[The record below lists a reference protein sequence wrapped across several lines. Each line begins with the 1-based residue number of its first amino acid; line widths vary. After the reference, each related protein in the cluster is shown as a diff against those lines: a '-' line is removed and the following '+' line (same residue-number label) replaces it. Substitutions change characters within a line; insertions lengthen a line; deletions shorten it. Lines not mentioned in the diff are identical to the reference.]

1 MFVYY
6 LPMDNLSHT
15 VAGLA
20 AGELIHRLLPPEA
33 DQARQSTRRRTLL
46 FACAAANNVPDLDL
60 FLTQLLPRPLGYLL
74 HHRGHTHTLL
84 YAIPQ
89 AILLMLATLLAW
101 PSARR
106 LVLAGGSARTGF
118 VLAVATGFL
127 LHLLMDFLNSY
138 GIHPFHP
145 FDSRWLYGDLVYI
158 VEPVFWV
165 AFGVPLAM
173 MVRRL
178 RMRLML
184 LALPCVALV
193 YFTMRGFL
201 LPGSLAFLAA
211 LGAAAGFAQHR
222 AGPHRAR
229 ALAGAFCFVLAFLAV
244 QGIAANH
251 GRRVL
256 AQALGALAPADRL
269 DDIAMT
275 GFPANPLCWTFV
287 SVQSQETAATFTVR
301 RGVLSLAPA
310 LLGPGQCPAAMRGE
324 QDAPFGPGGAVAMTA
339 SREESLSFLRSL
351 HRSNCHINAW
361 LRFVRAPVLGMD
373 AAFDMRYGIG
383 AEGNF
388 TAIPFAD
395 TIDRPCPEG
404 VPEWGFPR
412 ADLLEPQ

>member
-1 MFVYY
+1 
-6 LPMDNLSHT
+6 MDNLSHT

-33 DQARQSTRRRTLL
+33 DPARQSTRRRTLL

-60 FLTQLLPRPLGYLL
+60 FLTSLLPRPLGYLL

-89 AILLMLATLLAW
+89 ALLLMLATLLAW

-178 RMRLML
+178 RMRFLL
-184 LALPCVALV
+184 LALPCVAMA
-193 YFTMRGFL
+193 YFTVRGFL
-201 LPGSLAFLAA
+201 LPGSLAFLVA
-211 LGAAAGFAQHR
+211 LGAAAAFAQHR
-222 AGPHRAR
+222 AGPHGRG
-229 ALAGAFCFVLAFLAV
+229 ALAGAFCLVLAFLAV
-244 QGIAANH
+244 QVVALQQ

-256 AQALGALAPADRL
+256 AQALGERAPASRL
-269 DDIAMT
+269 HDIAMT
-275 GFPANPLCWTFV
+275 AFPANPLCWTFV
-287 SVQSQETAATFTVR
+287 AVQSQETAGTFSVQ
-301 RGVLSLAPA
+301 RGVVSLAPA
-310 LLGPGQCPAAMRGE
+310 LLGPGQCPAAMKGE
-324 QDAPFGPGGAVAMTA
+324 QSDAFGPGLAVAITA
-339 SREESLSFLRSL
+339 SDEESLSFLRSL
-351 HRSNCHINAW
+351 YRSNCHINAW
-361 LRFVRAPVLGMD
+361 LRFVRAPVLGVD
-373 AAFDMRYGIG
+373 AAFDMRYGTG

-388 TAIPFAD
+388 TAIRFSD
-395 TIDRPCPEG
+395 TNDRPCPEG
-404 VPEWGFPR
+404 VPGWGFPR
-412 ADLLEPQ
+412 ADLLGPQ